1 MGVCFPDIRAA
12 ALRYRAQRQKL
23 QLRAFHA
30 APHAAG
36 SAAIPRVAAGTVW
49 TPLGPAPLASDA
61 TGLGVQDYGPVAGRV
76 TAVAVDPADGSGNTV
91 YIGGAYGG
99 VWKSSNAGALSP
111 NPSSVT
117 WTPLTDD
124 QPTLAVGS
132 IAIQPQLTSPDAHRS
147 VVLVGTGETN
157 SSADSYYGLGILRSA
172 DAGAHLDPDFAGQ
185 HRHSI
190 FCRPRLQP
198 DRIQHREPQPG
209 GRRGR
214 RSDAG
219 RDRGPRGSSHGQSR
233 TLLLQRRRTVVEL
246 CHREGCR
253 SDY

>member
-1 MGVCFPDIRAA
+1 M
-12 ALRYRAQRQKL
+12 
-23 QLRAFHA
+23 
-30 APHAAG
+30 
-36 SAAIPRVAAGTVW
+36 
-49 TPLGPAPLASDA
+49 ASDA
-61 TGLGVQDYGPVAGRV
+61 TGLGVQDYGPVSGRA

-91 YIGGAYGG
+91 YVGGAYGG

-172 DAGAHLDPDFAGQ
+172 DAGNTWTLISQDSTGTRSFAGLGFSQ
-185 HRHSI
+185 IAFSTVN
-190 FCRPRLQP
+190 PSLA
-198 DRIQHREPQPG
+198 
-209 GRRGR
+209 GRRR
-214 RSDAG
+214 RWSDAG
-219 RDRGPRGSSHGQSR
+219 RDRRPRGPRHGQSR
-233 TLLLQRRRTVVEL
+233 TLLLQ
-246 CHREGCR
+246 
-253 SDY
+253 